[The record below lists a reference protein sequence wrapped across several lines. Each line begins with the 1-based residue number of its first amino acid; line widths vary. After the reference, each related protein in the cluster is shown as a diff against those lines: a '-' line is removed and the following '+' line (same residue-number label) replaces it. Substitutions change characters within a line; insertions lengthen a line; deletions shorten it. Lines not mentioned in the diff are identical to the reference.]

1 MCVERDTLLG
11 GCCLCDGHGH
21 TKDGV
26 GAQLLLVLG
35 AIELVQEGVNSGL
48 VLDVDLLL
56 DQSWG
61 NGVVDVGDSLGD
73 TLTTPLGLVSIAEL
87 AGLVGASGGTG
98 GDNGAVEA
106 SLGDDVNLDGGVTL
120 ETLAGRRA
128 VVMAEGPTRES

>member
-1 MCVERDTLLG
+1 MGVQRNTLLG
-11 GCCLCDGHGH
+11 SSGLSNGHGN
-21 TKDGV
+21 TEDGV
-26 GAQLLLVLG
+26 GAELGLVLG
-35 AIELVQEGVNSGL
+35 AIELVQEGVDGGL
-48 VLDVDLLL
+48 VLDVEGLL
-56 DQSWG
+56 DQSG
-61 NGVVDVGDSLGD
+61 GDLLVDVGDSLGD
-73 TLTTPLGLVSIAEL
+73 ALAAPLGLVSIAEL